1 MTSRESLIFNFVNEL
16 RNSRLGLVLKLIKVS
31 FKNDPTRNL
40 CYSSKRNYSCLKN
53 VIISFHSRLARPQ
66 LAWILEYLLFSLYN
80 FFFISIHLSLSLP
93 LSFSLSLLN
102 GTKKTVSLSRRLDS
116 FYFYFPFYPWGFVLL
131 SSCLLKGGWRGL
143 YGCASGEGAG
153 HVKTIWSTIA
163 GSRGTYHI
171 TTPPL
176 SPSYTP
182 PSTTINTILLRIIP
196 SLPPRLTSSLIAL
209 LLLI

>member
-16 RNSRLGLVLKLIKVS
+16 RNSRLGLVLKLTRLVS
-31 FKNDPTRNL
+31 KMTRQEIFVIHPKGIIL
-40 CYSSKRNYSCLKN
+40 VSKML
-53 VIISFHSRLARPQ
+53 SFHFTQDWPGRNS
-66 LAWILEYLLFSLYN
+66 LEYLNISFSR
-80 FFFISIHLSLSLP
+80 FIISSLSLSISLSLP

-163 GSRGTYHI
+163 GCRGTYHI

-182 PSTTINTILLRIIP
+182 PRPSILFYWE
-196 SLPPRLTSSLIAL
+196 
-209 LLLI
+209 